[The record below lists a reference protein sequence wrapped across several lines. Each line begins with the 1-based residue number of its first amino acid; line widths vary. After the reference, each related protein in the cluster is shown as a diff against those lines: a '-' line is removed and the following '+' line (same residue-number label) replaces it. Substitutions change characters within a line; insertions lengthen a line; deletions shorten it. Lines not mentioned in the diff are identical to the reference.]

1 MSVNFLDL
9 IKTQL
14 TGGSTLDLISGFL
27 GESSTATKSGL
38 GAALPAILG
47 SVVKA
52 GATPEG
58 AGNLLNLIKNGGHD
72 GSALGNIAGL
82 LGGGKATD
90 SFLSGGSSLITTLLG
105 NNAGTIANLI
115 GGLSG
120 MKGSSVSSM
129 LSMAA
134 PLIMSM
140 IGKHTNASG
149 MGASALSSLLSSQSS
164 AINAALPASLSNV
177 LGFANS
183 ANDVKKV
190 VKTVEDTTT
199 GGFNFLPWLLGAA
212 GLLAA
217 FYFWKSCSAPKIE
230 TPAVI
235 EKAVESTQNAAAG
248 AVAAVA
254 ELFKVTLPGG
264 VNLEAPKG
272 SLEDKLV
279 TFVQSTDTVSKTL
292 WFNFDRLLFET
303 GKATLKAESQAQL
316 ANVAAILKAFPAVA
330 VKVGGYT
337 DNVGN
342 AAANMKLSADR
353 AKSVAGELVKLGI
366 AAARL
371 VPEGYGDQH
380 PVASNDTEEGRAQNR
395 RIALRV
401 TAK

>member
-27 GESSTATKSGL
+27 GESPAATKSGL

-47 SVVKA
+47 SVIKS
-52 GATPEG
+52 GSTTEG

-72 GSALGNIAGL
+72 GSAMDNIAGL

-105 NNAGTIANLI
+105 NNAGTIANII

-120 MKGSSVSSM
+120 MKGGSVSSM

-134 PLIMSM
+134 PLIMGM
-140 IGKHTNASG
+140 IGKQTNASG
-149 MGASALSSLLSSQSS
+149 MGASALSSLLSSQASTV
-164 AINAALPASLSNV
+164 NAALPAQLSNV
-177 LGFANS
+177 LGFANAS
-183 ANDVKKV
+183 NDVKKV
-190 VKTVEDTTT
+190 VNTVQDTTT
-199 GGFNFLPWLLGAA
+199 GGFNFMPWLLGVA

-230 TPAVI
+230 TPAVV

-272 SLEDKLV
+272 SLEDQLV
-279 TFVQSTDTVSKTL
+279 TFIQSTDTVSKTL

-303 GKATLKAESQAQL
+303 GKATLKPESAAQL
-316 ANVAAILKAFPAVA
+316 TNVAAILKAFPKVA

-337 DNVGN
+337 DNTGN

-366 AAARL
+366 ASARL
-371 VPEGYGDQH
+371 VPEGYGDKH
-380 PVASNDTEEGRAQNR
+380 PVASNDTPEGQAQNR

>member
-1 MSVNFLDL
+1 
-9 IKTQL
+9 
-14 TGGSTLDLISGFL
+14 
-27 GESSTATKSGL
+27 
-38 GAALPAILG
+38 
-47 SVVKA
+47 
-52 GATPEG
+52 
-58 AGNLLNLIKNGGHD
+58 
-72 GSALGNIAGL
+72 
-82 LGGGKATD
+82 
-90 SFLSGGSSLITTLLG
+90 LG
-105 NNAGTIANLI
+105 NNAGTIANII

-120 MKGSSVSSM
+120 MKGGSVSSM

-134 PLIMSM
+134 PLIMGM
-140 IGKHTNASG
+140 IGKQTNASG
-149 MGASALSSLLSSQSS
+149 MGASALSSLLSSQASTV
-164 AINAALPASLSNV
+164 NAALPAQLSNV
-177 LGFANS
+177 LGFANAS
-183 ANDVKKV
+183 NDVKKV
-190 VKTVEDTTT
+190 VNTVQDTTT
-199 GGFNFLPWLLGAA
+199 GGFNFMPWLLGVA

-230 TPAVI
+230 TPAVV

-272 SLEDKLV
+272 SLEDQLV
-279 TFVQSTDTVSKTL
+279 TFIQSTDTVSKTL

-303 GKATLKAESQAQL
+303 GKATLKPESAAQL
-316 ANVAAILKAFPAVA
+316 TNVAAILKAFPKVA

-337 DNVGN
+337 DNTGN

-366 AAARL
+366 ASARL
-371 VPEGYGDQH
+371 VPEGYGDKH
-380 PVASNDTEEGRAQNR
+380 PVASNDTPEGQAQNR

>member
-27 GESSTATKSGL
+27 GESPAATKSGL

-47 SVVKA
+47 SVIKS
-52 GATPEG
+52 GSTPEG

-72 GSALGNIAGL
+72 GSAMDNIAGL
-82 LGGGKATD
+82 LGGGKSTD

-105 NNAGTIANLI
+105 NNAGTIANVI

-120 MKGSSVSSM
+120 MKGGSVSSM

-134 PLIMSM
+134 PLIMGM
-140 IGKHTNASG
+140 IGKHTSASG
-149 MGASALSSLLSSQSS
+149 LGASALSSLLSSQASTV
-164 AINAALPASLSNV
+164 NAALPAQLSSV
-177 LGFANS
+177 LGFANTS
-183 ANDVKKV
+183 NDVKKV
-190 VKTVEDTTT
+190 VNTVEDAAT
-199 GGFNFLPWLLGAA
+199 GSFNFWPWLLGAA

-217 FYFWKSCSAPKIE
+217 LYFWKSCSAPKIE
-230 TPAVI
+230 TPAVV

-279 TFVQSTDTVSKTL
+279 TFIQSTDTVSKTL
-292 WFNFDRLLFET
+292 WFDFDRLLFET
-303 GKATLKAESQAQL
+303 GKATLKPESAAQL
-316 ANVAAILKAFPAVA
+316 ANVAAILKAFPKVA

-337 DNVGN
+337 DNVGK
-342 AAANMKLSADR
+342 AASNMKLSADR

-395 RIALRV
+395 RISLRV

>member
-1 MSVNFLDL
+1 MSINFLDL
-9 IKTQL
+9 IKSQL

-27 GESSTATKSGL
+27 GESPAATKSGL

-47 SVVKA
+47 SVIKS
-52 GATPEG
+52 GSTPEG

-72 GSALGNIAGL
+72 GSAMDNIAGL

-90 SFLSGGSSLITTLLG
+90 SFLSGGSSLITSLLG
-105 NNAGTIANLI
+105 NNAGTIANII

-120 MKGSSVSSM
+120 MKGGSVSSM

-134 PLIMSM
+134 PLIMGM
-140 IGKHTNASG
+140 IGKHTSASG
-149 MGASALSSLLSSQSS
+149 LGASALSSLLSSQASTV
-164 AINAALPASLSNV
+164 NAALPASLSNV
-177 LGFANS
+177 LGFANTS
-183 ANDVKKV
+183 NDVKKAV
-190 VKTVEDTTT
+190 NTVENTTT
-199 GGFNFLPWLLGAA
+199 GGFNFMPWLLGVA

-217 FYFWKSCSAPKIE
+217 FYFWKSCSAPKVE
-230 TPAVI
+230 TPAVV
-235 EKAVESTQNAAAG
+235 EKAVEKTQD

-254 ELFKVTLPGG
+254 DLFKVTLPGG

-279 TFVQSTDTVSKTL
+279 TFIQSTDTVSKTL
-292 WFNFDRLLFET
+292 WFDFDRLLFET
-303 GKATLKAESQAQL
+303 GKATLKPESAAQL
-316 ANVAAILKAFPAVA
+316 ANVAAILKAFPKVA

-342 AAANMKLSADR
+342 AASNMKLSADR

-371 VPEGYGDQH
+371 VPEGYGDKH
-380 PVASNDTEEGRAQNR
+380 PIASNDTEEGRAQNR